1 VTRRVALGLVMGVL
15 SVAAGGGCGGGDAKK
30 PPAATD
36 PERAAVTRVL
46 ADLEAASRA
55 GDGKRICN
63 DIFTVKLADSITRSA
78 ASGSCAREVRSNLFS
93 PETRI
98 DVKRIDV
105 TAPSDAT
112 AIVTEQNGNTS
123 KVFLVKQ
130 AGQWRIRGVQAA

>member
-1 VTRRVALGLVMGVL
+1 VTRRAALATAVAWL
-15 SVAAGGGCGGGDAKK
+15 AAAGGCGGGGAKK
-30 PPAATD
+30 PPPAASTD
-36 PERAAVTRVL
+36 PAKAAVTRVL

-63 DIFTVKLADSITRSA
+63 EIFTVKLADSITRSA
-78 ASGSCAREVRSNLFS
+78 ASGSCAREVRGKLFS

-98 DVKRIDV
+98 TVKRVDV
-105 TAPSDAT
+105 TEPSDAT